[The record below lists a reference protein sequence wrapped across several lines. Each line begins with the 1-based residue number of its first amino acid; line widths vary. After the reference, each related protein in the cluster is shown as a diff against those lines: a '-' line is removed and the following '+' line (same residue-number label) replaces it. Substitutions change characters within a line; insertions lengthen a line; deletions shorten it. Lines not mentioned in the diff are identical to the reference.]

1 MRCIGITK
9 RVNINIKTNTTLEY
23 LITVQHLLN
32 VQKGKLDFIW
42 LAKKDNLMLLD
53 QFKTFSIN
61 LNAQHVNGM
70 TPFDVRLLDTLPSLQ
85 KFCDVTVGEIW
96 EAFSQLSD
104 GEFEA
109 KYGFAKPGLEQ
120 DMVLHCLKGKRAL
133 DASDKLSLLGYTKV
147 KVYKGSFSEWKE
159 KGGEVLTQ

>member
-1 MRCIGITK
+1 
-9 RVNINIKTNTTLEY
+9 
-23 LITVQHLLN
+23 
-32 VQKGKLDFIW
+32 
-42 LAKKDNLMLLD
+42 
-53 QFKTFSIN
+53 
-61 LNAQHVNGM
+61 M